1 MPGAQDAGPQGG
13 APQADLLG
21 GNSLMSNSL
30 RVEAGGNIGGVSG
43 KSLTGA
49 YMAGVGSRTK
59 LENSSGGLKDVLT
72 LNGGSQ
78 SNK

>member
-1 MPGAQDAGPQGG
+1 
-13 APQADLLG
+13 
-21 GNSLMSNSL
+21 MSNSL